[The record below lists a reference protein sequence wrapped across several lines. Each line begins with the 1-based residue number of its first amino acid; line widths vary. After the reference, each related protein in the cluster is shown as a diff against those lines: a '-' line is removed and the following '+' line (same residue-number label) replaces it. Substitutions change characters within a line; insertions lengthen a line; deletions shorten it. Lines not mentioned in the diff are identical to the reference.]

1 MRRGAIALAVATF
14 AILVAGCTGFGA
26 VEPER
31 SSITNQTSVTI
42 DIYLEV
48 AGEEQ
53 LLWERLGPG
62 QTTVLNQCTDGDL
75 VARRRNGDE
84 VARRAPPLCP
94 GEQWLIN

>member
-1 MRRGAIALAVATF
+1 MRRGAIAFVGLTIAIVVAD
-14 AILVAGCTGFGA
+14 CTGFGA

-48 AGEEQ
+48 GGEEQ
-53 LLWERLGPG
+53 LLWKRLEPG
-62 QTTVLNQCTDGDL
+62 QTTVLNECTDGDL
-75 VARRRNGDE
+75 VARRRDGDE